1 MIKEA
6 NDHVQLYPDGKYR
19 WVYEVNMLTNYSIL
33 FDVWKVLGISIGIL
47 VLLFVIIAIFDGDW
61 SFDTLTGMASS
72 LGIVVLVMLVL
83 GLIGYFVYA
92 AISGW
97 KYAVL
102 FIMDEKEVVHQQMPN
117 TVKKGQLIGALTIL
131 AGLASGRP
139 GTVGTGIL
147 AQSRMSMISTL
158 ADVERLIPCRRMNLI
173 KVNQRF
179 AKNRIYVNDED
190 FDFVYNFLLNHKNN
204 YSLTKPKQ
212 L

>member
-1 MIKEA
+1 MK
-6 NDHVQLYPDGKYR
+6 NDINEHVRLYPDGKYR

-33 FDVWKVLGISIGIL
+33 FDVWKVLGISMGIL
-47 VLLFVIIAIFDGDW
+47 VLLFVVIAVFDGGWDV
-61 SFDTLTGMASS
+61 DMLIGMAST
-72 LGIVVLVMLVL
+72 LGIVALVMLVL

-139 GTVGTGIL
+139 GAVGTGVL
-147 AQSRMSMISTL
+147 AQSRLSMTSTL
-158 ADVERLIPCRRMNLI
+158 AHVERLISCRKMNLI
-173 KVNQRF
+173 KVNERF
-179 AKNRIYVNDED
+179 EKNRVYVNTED
-190 FDFVYNFLLNHKNN
+190 FDFVYDFLLTHCTHLK
-204 YSLTKPKQ
+204 SSK
-212 L
+212 

>member
-92 AISGW
+92 AI
-97 KYAVL
+97 
-102 FIMDEKEVVHQQMPN
+102 FQIF
-117 TVKKGQLIGALTIL
+117 KGY
-131 AGLASGRP
+131 
-139 GTVGTGIL
+139 
-147 AQSRMSMISTL
+147 
-158 ADVERLIPCRRMNLI
+158 IP
-173 KVNQRF
+173 
-179 AKNRIYVNDED
+179 
-190 FDFVYNFLLNHKNN
+190 
-204 YSLTKPKQ
+204 
-212 L
+212 

>member
-1 MIKEA
+1 MK
-6 NDHVQLYPDGKYR
+6 NDVNEHVRLYPDGKYR

-33 FDVWKVLGISIGIL
+33 FDVWKVLGISMGIL
-47 VLLFVIIAIFDGDW
+47 VLLFVVIAVFDGDW
-61 SFDTLTGMASS
+61 DVDMLIGMAST
-72 LGIVVLVMLVL
+72 LGVVALVMLVL

-139 GTVGTGIL
+139 GAVGTGVL
-147 AQSRMSMISTL
+147 AQSRLSMTSTL
-158 ADVERLIPCRRMNLI
+158 AHVERLISCRKMNLI
-173 KVNQRF
+173 KVNERF
-179 AKNRIYVNDED
+179 EKNRVYVNTED
-190 FDFVYNFLLNHKNN
+190 FDFVYDFLLKHCIHLK
-204 YSLTKPKQ
+204 SS
-212 L
+212 

>member
-33 FDVWKVLGISIGIL
+33 FDVWKVLGISMGII
-47 VLLFVIIAIFDGDW
+47 VLLFVVIAIFDGDW
-61 SFDTLTGMASS
+61 SFDPLTGMASS

-139 GTVGTGIL
+139 GVVGTGIL
-147 AQSRMSMISTL
+147 AQSRMSMTSTL
-158 ADVERLIPCRRMNLI
+158 ANVERIIPCRRMNLI

-190 FDFVYNFLLNHKNN
+190 FDFVYNFLLTNCKN
-204 YSLTKPKQ
+204 LKP
-212 L
+212 

>member
-117 TVKKGQLIGALTIL
+117 TVKKGQLIRALTIL

-139 GTVGTGIL
+139 GVVGTGVL

-190 FDFVYNFLLNHKNN
+190 FDFVYNFLLTNCKN
-204 YSLTKPKQ
+204 LKP
-212 L
+212 

>member
-1 MIKEA
+1 MK
-6 NDHVQLYPDGKYR
+6 NDVNEHVRLYPDGKYR

-33 FDVWKVLGISIGIL
+33 FDVWKVLGISMGIL
-47 VLLFVIIAIFDGDW
+47 VLLFVVIAVFDGDW
-61 SFDTLTGMASS
+61 DVDMLIGMAST
-72 LGIVVLVMLVL
+72 LGIVALVMLVL

-139 GTVGTGIL
+139 GAVGTGVL
-147 AQSRMSMISTL
+147 AQSRLSMSSTL
-158 ADVERLIPCRRMNLI
+158 AHVERLISCRKMNLI
-173 KVNQRF
+173 KVNERF
-179 AKNRIYVNDED
+179 EKNRVYVNTED
-190 FDFVYNFLLNHKNN
+190 FDFVYDFLLTHCTHLK
-204 YSLTKPKQ
+204 SSK
-212 L
+212 